1 MKNKIALIMGI
12 TGQDGAYLAEH
23 LIKRKYKVYGIVRR
37 KKNTYSNLNRL
48 NIRKNIILKKINTLN
63 YSNTNKF
70 LKLINPSEIYNL
82 SGVSS
87 VGYSFK
93 NPKETYESIIVPTF
107 NVLQSIYSLNLKTKF
122 YNSCS
127 SECFGNVNKGYSVE
141 NDKFSPISPY
151 GYAKATSFEI
161 TKFYREKY
169 NIFASSG
176 IAYNH
181 ESPLRGKNFICKKII
196 RDAINIKKNKQVS
209 FKVGNINIIRDWGWA
224 PDFVKG
230 YKKIIDYDIPDDFII
245 CSKNLASL
253 EDIIKY
259 VFKKFNLDYK
269 KYIEISQ
276 NNIRK
281 NDILRSAGS
290 NSKILKK
297 LKWQHKFK
305 LDQIL
310 DKMIN
315 SEIRKI

>member
-1 MKNKIALIMGI
+1 MKNKTALILGV

-23 LIKRKYKVYGIVRR
+23 LIKLKYKVYGIVRR
-37 KKNTYSNLNRL
+37 KKNTYNNLDRL
-48 NIRKNIILKKINTLN
+48 KIRKNIILKKINTLN

-70 LKLINPSEIYNL
+70 LKLINPNEIYNL

-127 SECFGNVNKGYSVE
+127 SECFGNVKRGYSVE

-181 ESPLRGKNFICKKII
+181 ESPLRGNNFICKKII
-196 RDAINIKKNKQVS
+196 RDAINIKKNKQLS

-230 YKKIIDYDIPDDFII
+230 YKKIVDYDVPDDFII
-245 CSKNLASL
+245 CSKNVASL
-253 EDIIKY
+253 EYIIKY

-269 KYIEISQ
+269 KYIKISK
-276 NNIRK
+276 NKMRK
-281 NDILRSAGS
+281 NDISRSAGS

-297 LKWQHKFK
+297 LKWEHKLS

-310 DKMIN
+310 DGMID
-315 SEIRKI
+315 SETSNT